1 MTTRAERIAQV
12 VRRRHAVAA
21 ERRRLLAFALH
32 TEDEGFDDQI
42 TAERTP
48 SRVARGTT
56 APPIAPAIASLD
68 STHTAADEV
77 PAGETTLAVRVEM
90 LRAQTAA
97 FRAQAIALN
106 AKLAMHEAE
115 RHELHALR
123 EQLADSSARLSHAV
137 DEIDAVTR
145 LDEQLSSL
153 SA

>member
-1 MTTRAERIAQV
+1 MTTRADRIAQV

-21 ERRRLLAFALH
+21 QRRRLLAFALH
-32 TEDEGFDDQI
+32 ADDDEFDDQI

-56 APPIAPAIASLD
+56 APPSAPAIALAD
-68 STHTAADEV
+68 PTYAAVDA
-77 PAGETTLAVRVEM
+77 PPTETTLAMRVEM

-97 FRAQAIALN
+97 FRTQAIALN

-153 SA
+153 SP

>member
-32 TEDEGFDDQI
+32 TEDEDFDDQI

-56 APPIAPAIASLD
+56 APPLETSCH
-68 STHTAADEV
+68 STHHAEDI
-77 PAGETTLAVRVEM
+77 PDAGETTLATRVEM

-106 AKLAMHEAE
+106 SKLAMLEAE
-115 RHELHALR
+115 RHELYALR

>member
-1 MTTRAERIAQV
+1 MTTRADRIAQV

-32 TEDEGFDDQI
+32 AEDDEFDDQV

-56 APPIAPAIASLD
+56 APPIAPFAGPAD
-68 STHTAADEV
+68 STYVADGGP
-77 PAGETTLAVRVEM
+77 PAETTLAMRVEI

-97 FRAQAIALN
+97 FRTQAIAHN
-106 AKLAMHEAE
+106 AKLAMAEAA
-115 RHELHALR
+115 RHELYALR

-145 LDEQLSSL
+145 LDEQLTSL
-153 SA
+153 TP